1 MGISPPTVQK
11 INKWTK
17 EEEKRL
23 LELIGEDVKNHHY
36 GNASFC
42 RYLASEMNKIF
53 GKTTGYRRLT
63 GDKVGYKIKELR
75 RKGNSA
81 TPKENGLVPTY
92 KPQLQ

>member
-1 MGISPPTVQK
+1 MS
-11 INKWTK
+11 NHKWTK

-53 GKTTGYRRLT
+53 GKNTGYRRLT

-81 TPKENGLVPTY
+81 TPNVIEGGDHFVGKCFF
-92 KPQLQ
+92 